1 MHLSDT
7 CICFTKYTSIV
18 RFVFQN
24 HDVMCQNITRK
35 CIMLT
40 TSTHGY
46 TLVYIYIYT
55 LTLLKGKLHL
65 SDKRYLHLSDSS
77 SMHLSDLSMHLSDT
91 CICPTHAFVRQDYA
105 FVRQEYAFVLL
116 HYFFHLY
123 NNLRI
128 FTTKSVS
135 INSQFANDFNLCL
148 YNRSMYYNI
157 KLLII

>member
-1 MHLSDT
+1 MIRKPQMYNLMGRMHLSDKRYLHLSDSSSMHLSDLSMHLSDT

-55 LTLLKGKLHL
+55 LTLL
-65 SDKRYLHLSDSS
+65 
-77 SMHLSDLSMHLSDT
+77 
-91 CICPTHAFVRQDYA
+91 
-105 FVRQEYAFVLL
+105 
-116 HYFFHLY
+116 
-123 NNLRI
+123 N
-128 FTTKSVS
+128 FT
-135 INSQFANDFNLCL
+135 
-148 YNRSMYYNI
+148 
-157 KLLII
+157 